1 MRLLLMKK
9 CLRLMHNE
17 TLVMRDAKLAIRIM
31 VSRNAEDEQ
40 ML

>member
-9 CLRLMHNE
+9 CLSLMHE
-17 TLVMRDAKLAIRIM
+17 ALVMRDAKLAIRIM